1 MVLKALWTYNNFFY
15 IEIQTAIEV
24 IKTVNSPNLKIMLDL
39 FHLQMIKGNI
49 TNTINEIMDYVG
61 HVQIAQAPGEL
72 YTVLFFVCK

>member
-1 MVLKALWTYNNFFY
+1 M
-15 IEIQTAIEV
+15 
-24 IKTVNSPNLKIMLDL
+24 IKTVNSPNLKLMLDL

-72 YTVLFFVCK
+72 YIPFFIFIFICG